1 MLLWCFD
8 DYLVFTL
15 FTLSMLILMESMQV
29 KQRIQNMESL
39 RAMRTESFPVLVYRN
54 VSAHSTPHSLEDMAV
69 CAEQPARSRRHH
81 QRERAPSFQRVHLRP
96 RRVGVL

>member
-54 VSAHSTPHSLEDMAV
+54 VSAHSTPHSLEDVAV
-69 CAEQPARSRRHH
+69 RAEQPARSRRHH

-96 RRVGVL
+96 RRVGVE